1 MIKQIPAAKPATKSH
16 TILRLPVVI
25 KKAGISR
32 SSIYA
37 GVKAKTFPK
46 PIDLGERSIGWLEAD
61 VDSWIESRIV
71 LSRG

>member
-1 MIKQIPAAKPATKSH
+1 MLKKNSAVEPATKSH

-25 KKAGISR
+25 QKTGRSR